1 MLDVPGGIASA
12 VTAMSAEFGQGGGMG
27 IGKGGDRRG
36 EYKKKDNGPSSH
48 DYEPEESHVW
58 HLNEKRLR
66 IKDKG
71 TYGMS
76 SGKSRAAKRCVL
88 SIT

>member
-1 MLDVPGGIASA
+1 MLDVPGGIVSA
-12 VTAMSAEFGQGGGMG
+12 VNAMSAELSQGGEGW
-27 IGKGGDRRG
+27 KGGVSGDRAG
-36 EYKKKDNGPSSH
+36 DYKKKDTGPSSH

-66 IKDKG
+66 IKDKE

-76 SGKSRAAKRCVL
+76 SGKTRAAKR
-88 SIT
+88 